1 MLAYTQLSLK
11 AGDEMIQ
18 NSKFQYD
25 TSKMVLKDIP
35 SCTKTDEKDMEN
47 EVVRVTVLVDETAKK
62 EEVIKQIEKLMKK
75 DENFQIHQRN
85 LNPHTFSVNISHK
98 NIQELKKIHGV
109 KEICITKAVS
119 THSSKNKQI
128 SLEKDKQMI
137 LKQNDEWHIA
147 KVYDTV
153 TVCMVIVVLGIAG
166 FYLHHQ
172 RTRNDRRK

>member
-85 LNPHTFSVNISHK
+85 LNPHTFSVNIS
-98 NIQELKKIHGV
+98 LKKIHGV

-172 RTRNDRRK
+172 RKRNDRRK